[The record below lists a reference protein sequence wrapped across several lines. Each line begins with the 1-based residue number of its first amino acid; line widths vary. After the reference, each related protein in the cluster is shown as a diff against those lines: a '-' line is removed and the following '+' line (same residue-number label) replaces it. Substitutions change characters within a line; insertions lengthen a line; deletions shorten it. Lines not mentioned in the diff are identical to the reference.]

1 MPSLSGPLKNEHINT
16 PSRRTLL
23 RLSLGVLALR
33 FAPSAWAQT
42 EAAPLRVIT
51 LFQGATDSAVALG
64 ITPCGIV
71 DSWSEKPTYRYLR
84 SALEPVPHVGLE
96 TQPSLEDIALLKPD
110 VIIASRFRHERIAP
124 LLKQIAPVVM
134 LEEVFEFKKTLALMG
149 VALHRQQRAD
159 EVLNR
164 WHLRT
169 AQLRQ
174 QLQQKFAGR
183 WPPTVS
189 ILDVREDHIR
199 SYLPASFPG
208 SVITEL
214 GFDWS
219 EASRAAN
226 GVSIKLTSKESL
238 AVVNADIFFVFLRAE
253 KSAVQRNYES
263 LVRHPLW
270 QQMRAPQQGQVWR
283 VDGVAWSLSGGMLGA
298 NLMLDDVA
306 RLVTADVAS

>member
-1 MPSLSGPLKNEHINT
+1 MP
-16 PSRRTLL
+16 
-23 RLSLGVLALR
+23 V
-33 FAPSAWAQT
+33 WAQT
-42 EAAPLRVIT
+42 DAAPLRVIT

-64 ITPCGIV
+64 VTPCGIV

-149 VALHRQQRAD
+149 VALYRQQRAD
-159 EVLNR
+159 EVLAHWQQR
-164 WHLRT
+164 V
-169 AQLRQ
+169 AQLRL
-174 QLQQKFAGR
+174 QLQHKFAGR

-199 SYLPASFPG
+199 SYLPASFSG

-219 EASRAAN
+219 EASRAAS

-238 AVVNADIFFVFLRAE
+238 AVVNADIFFIFLRAE
-253 KSAVQRNYES
+253 KAAVQRN
-263 LVRHPLW
+263 
-270 QQMRAPQQGQVWR
+270 
-283 VDGVAWSLSGGMLGA
+283 
-298 NLMLDDVA
+298 
-306 RLVTADVAS
+306 

>member
-1 MPSLSGPLKNEHINT
+1 M
-16 PSRRTLL
+16 
-23 RLSLGVLALR
+23 RLSLGVVALR
-33 FAPSAWAQT
+33 FALPAWAQ
-42 EAAPLRVIT
+42 ADGAPLRVIT

-84 SALEPVPHVGLE
+84 SALEQVPHVGLE

-149 VALHRQQRAD
+149 VALYRQQRAD
-159 EVLNR
+159 EVLAQWQR
-164 WHLRT
+164 RV
-169 AQLRQ
+169 AQLRG

-219 EASRAAN
+219 EASREAS

-238 AVVNADIFFVFLRAE
+238 AVVNADIFFVFMNAE
-253 KSAVQRNYES
+253 KAAVQRNYES
-263 LVRHPLW
+263 LVQHPLW
-270 QQMRAPQQGQVWR
+270 LQMRAPRQGQVWQ

-306 RLVTADVAS
+306 RRATAS

>member
-1 MPSLSGPLKNEHINT
+1 
-16 PSRRTLL
+16 L
-23 RLSLGVLALR
+23 RLSLGVVALR
-33 FAPSAWAQT
+33 FALPAWAQAD
-42 EAAPLRVIT
+42 AAPLRVIT

-84 SALEPVPHVGLE
+84 SALEQVPHVGLE

-149 VALHRQQRAD
+149 VALYRQQRAD
-159 EVLNR
+159 EVLAQWQR
-164 WHLRT
+164 RV
-169 AQLRQ
+169 AQLRG

-219 EASRAAN
+219 EASREAS

-238 AVVNADIFFVFLRAE
+238 AVVNADIFFVFMHAE
-253 KSAVQRNYES
+253 KAAVQRNYES
-263 LVRHPLW
+263 LVQHPLW
-270 QQMRAPQQGQVWR
+270 LQMRAPRQGQVWQ

-306 RLVTADVAS
+306 RRATAS

>member
-1 MPSLSGPLKNEHINT
+1 
-16 PSRRTLL
+16 
-23 RLSLGVLALR
+23 V
-33 FAPSAWAQT
+33 WAQT
-42 EAAPLRVIT
+42 DAAPLRVIT

-64 ITPCGIV
+64 VTPCGIV

-84 SALEPVPHVGLE
+84 PALERVPHVGLE

-110 VIIASRFRHERIAP
+110 VIIASRFRHERITP

-149 VALHRQQRAD
+149 VALYRKQRAD
-159 EVLNR
+159 EVLAQWQQR
-164 WHLRT
+164 V

-208 SVITEL
+208 SVISEL

-219 EASRAAN
+219 AASREAS

-238 AVVNADIFFVFLRAE
+238 AVVNADIFFIFLRAE
-253 KSAVQRNYES
+253 KAAVQRNYES
-263 LVRHPLW
+263 LVQHPLW

-306 RLVTADVAS
+306 RTVAAS

>member
-1 MPSLSGPLKNEHINT
+1 VKTDPRYH

-23 RLSLGVLALR
+23 RLSLGALALR
-33 FAPSAWAQT
+33 FATPAWAQSD
-42 EAAPLRVIT
+42 AAPLRVVT

-64 ITPCGIV
+64 VTPCGIV

-84 SALEPVPHVGLE
+84 AALEQVPHVGLE

-110 VIIASRFRHERIAP
+110 VIVASRFRHERIEP

-149 VALHRQQRAD
+149 VALYRKQRAD
-159 EVLNR
+159 EVLAQWQQR
-164 WHLRT
+164 V

-189 ILDVREDHIR
+189 ILDIREDHIR

-219 EASRAAN
+219 DASREAD

-238 AVVNADIFFVFLRAE
+238 AVVNADIFFVFMHAE
-253 KSAVQRNYES
+253 KAAVQRNYES
-263 LVRHPLW
+263 LVQHPLW

-306 RLVTADVAS
+306 HLVNADEAS

>member
-1 MPSLSGPLKNEHINT
+1 VKPDVHCH

-23 RLSLGVLALR
+23 RLSLGALALR
-33 FAPSAWAQT
+33 FTSSAWAWSD
-42 EAAPLRVIT
+42 AAPLRVIT

-71 DSWSEKPTYRYLR
+71 DSWSENSTYRYLR
-84 SALEPVPHVGLE
+84 WALEPVPHVGLE
-96 TQPSLEDIALLKPD
+96 TQPSLEDIVLLKPD
-110 VIIASRFRHERIAP
+110 LIIASRFRHERIAP

-134 LEEVFEFKKTLALMG
+134 LEEVFEFKKTLVLMG
-149 VALHRQQRAD
+149 LALHRQQRAE
-159 EVLNR
+159 EVLAR
-164 WHLRT
+164 WQLRT

-174 QLQQKFAGR
+174 QLQHKFAGR

-208 SVITEL
+208 SVISEL
-214 GFDWS
+214 GFGWS
-219 EASRAAN
+219 EASRTAS

-238 AVVNADIFFVFLRAE
+238 EVVDADIFFVFLRAE
-253 KSAVQRNYES
+253 KPAVQRNYES

-270 QQMRAPQQGQVWR
+270 LQMRAPQQGQVWR

-306 RLVTADVAS
+306 RLVTAGLA

>member
-1 MPSLSGPLKNEHINT
+1 M
-16 PSRRTLL
+16 L
-23 RLSLGVLALR
+23 RLSLGVVALR
-33 FAPSAWAQT
+33 FALPAWAQAD
-42 EAAPLRVIT
+42 AAPLRVIP

-64 ITPCGIV
+64 VTPCGIV
-71 DSWSEKPTYRYLR
+71 DSWSEKPTYHYLR
-84 SALEPVPHVGLE
+84 SALAQVPHVGLE

-149 VALHRQQRAD
+149 VALYRQQRAA
-159 EVLNR
+159 EVLAQWQQR
-164 WHLRT
+164 V
-169 AQLRQ
+169 AQLRG
-174 QLQQKFAGR
+174 QLQQTFAGR

-219 EASRAAN
+219 EASREAS

-238 AVVNADIFFVFLRAE
+238 AVVNADIFFVFMHAE
-253 KSAVQRNYES
+253 KAAVQRNYES
-263 LVRHPLW
+263 LVQHPLW
-270 QQMRAPQQGQVWR
+270 LQMRAPRQGQVWQ

-306 RLVTADVAS
+306 RRVTAS